1 MEFSCNTT
9 RRFSGALGQSWSWSF
24 SAICLLWDLQEAKSH
39 GPFIAGCYGTVDK
52 LFRQSR
58 EMEYLPLG
66 VKPFIRVDHIKPTWY
81 LGCRKLGSNKEA
93 PYYINQ
99 YTHTHIHVYIY
110 IYIHTHTHI
119 YTYDT
124 ELFQNTSSDSSF
136 GSQNLRTNLLSIKIL
151 SSLVLDLCFVR
162 EVQ

>member
-39 GPFIAGCYGTVDK
+39 VPFIAGCYGTVDK

-66 VKPFIRVDHIKPTWY
+66 VKPFIRVDHVKPTWY
-81 LGCRKLGSNKEA
+81 LGCRKLGSSKEA

-99 YTHTHIHVYIY
+99 YTHTYTRIYIFIYTHTYIY
-110 IYIHTHTHI
+110 MIQNFFKILPLIPLLGLRTELGARREALLSLSYIH
-119 YTYDT
+119 
-124 ELFQNTSSDSSF
+124 
-136 GSQNLRTNLLSIKIL
+136 
-151 SSLVLDLCFVR
+151 
-162 EVQ
+162 

>member
-39 GPFIAGCYGTVDK
+39 VPFIAGCYGTIDK

-66 VKPFIRVDHIKPTWY
+66 VKPFIHVDHVKPTWY
-81 LGCRKLGSNKEA
+81 LGCRKLGSSKEA

-99 YTHTHIHVYIY
+99 YTHTHIHVYTY
-110 IYIHTHTHI
+110 LYTHTHI
-119 YTYDT
+119 YIWYRTFSKYFLWFLFWVSEQSW
-124 ELFQNTSSDSSF
+124 ELEERHYYPFLIYTS
-136 GSQNLRTNLLSIKIL
+136 
-151 SSLVLDLCFVR
+151 
-162 EVQ
+162 